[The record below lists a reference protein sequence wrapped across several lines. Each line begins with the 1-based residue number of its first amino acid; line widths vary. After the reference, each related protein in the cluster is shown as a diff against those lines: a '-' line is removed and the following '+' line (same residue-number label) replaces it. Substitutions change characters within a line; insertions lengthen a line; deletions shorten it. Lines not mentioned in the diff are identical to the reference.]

1 MLRGMGLVPVLD
13 HMSTDPII
21 NPVSDG
27 LGHFVSV
34 CRSFKTDLFRRGA
47 KHQRG
52 KRSNGQ

>member
-1 MLRGMGLVPVLD
+1 MLRGMDLVPVLD

-21 NPVSDG
+21 NPVGYG

-34 CRSFKTDLFRRGA
+34 CRSFK
-47 KHQRG
+47 HQCG